1 MIKGCNYSC
10 NWIKKFQGVFEN
22 PTKTIVNNL
31 MSFVQ
36 RKGLLPAGVTLGS
49 CTVLETAGNGALPML
64 YKVLESGFSGID
76 TKHEQVIWVGF

>member
-1 MIKGCNYSC
+1 
-10 NWIKKFQGVFEN
+10 
-22 PTKTIVNNL
+22 

-76 TKHEQVIWVGF
+76 TKHEQVIWVGFYYAGLYVFKVTHV